1 MSQYLPQPN
10 KCYGNGVALDPE
22 IGCEATSGWPAIP
35 EWHKPACQGAK
46 CSEDGGENQC
56 QDDANFMYALKKCCE
71 DPNNIRHR
79 NGVKLYP
86 GEICANVVAN
96 DMSCKNSFKPDIQ
109 GECKSG
115 QHVGDG
121 CSYVPPQNGMPW
133 IGWGGPGGPTCECC
147 INEDGQIVPCG
158 NSQNHPDCHEACA
171 LGVSSSM
178 RQELSKNPRAHMCS
192 GSKSGKPH
200 QTFKN
205 SCHSKTAGDK
215 CTIKKGSKT
224 APGICKQG
232 FGGNELICAAGN
244 LGGGIGPNGQQKKK
258 PAPSPSPSSSG
269 KGMSTGEIIGISAGS
284 VVGLGL
290 LVTLGMAIAK

>member
-35 EWHKPACQGAK
+35 EWHKPPCQGAK

-56 QDDANFMYALKKCCE
+56 QDDPNFMRSLKSCCE
-71 DPNNIRHR
+71 DSNNFQYR

-86 GEICANVVAN
+86 GEICASVVAH
-96 DMSCKNSFKPDIQ
+96 DMECKNSFKPDIQ
-109 GECKSG
+109 GKCNPG

-133 IGWGGPGGPTCECC
+133 IGWGGPGGPECAC
-147 INEDGQIVPCG
+147 CYAKDGSAIPE
-158 NSQNHPDCHEACA
+158 S
-171 LGVSSSM
+171 
-178 RQELSKNPRAHMCS
+178 HMCG
-192 GSKSGKPH
+192 GSSGKPH
-200 QTFKN
+200 HHYKN
-205 SCHSKTAGDK
+205 SCHTKKVGES

-224 APGICKQG
+224 TTGKCKQG
-232 FGGNELICAAGN
+232 LGGKALICAAGN